1 MLVILMTGFSSVE
14 NAVAAIKLGAWDY
27 VNKPFDIDEYML
39 RVAKA
44 LETTRLRREVR
55 ALRSGQDRRYG
66 LDSIVGDC
74 PVTQS
79 LKELLVRIAAS
90 PSSTVLLTHRL

>member
-1 MLVILMTGFSSVE
+1 
-14 NAVAAIKLGAWDY
+14 
-27 VNKPFDIDEYML
+27 
-39 RVAKA
+39 VAKA

-66 LDSIVGDC
+66 LDSLIGDC
-74 PVTQS
+74 PVTRG

-90 PSSTVLLTHRL
+90 PSSTVLLTGESGSGKDLFARVLHGLSARASGPS